1 MITKWRNDGIVSEE
15 KIQSMIMPL
24 LSEMINGTGIT
35 RQISGEETPAITENE
50 DPKVDPAVFAPIDD

>member
-1 MITKWRNDGIVSEE
+1 
-15 KIQSMIMPL
+15 MIMPL